1 MVTPQTRSSSLR
13 VQVLYSPAIMQLVE
27 DRKMNIDAPVSTYL
41 PSFRVGDR
49 VRGSLPRR
57 GKMGVRFGRGRSKA

>member
-1 MVTPQTRSSSLR
+1 M
-13 VQVLYSPAIMQLVE
+13 LVE